1 MCRQSPDVDQNGRDR
16 MRHVEHHLR
25 GDLDAPA
32 RSRRLIEEWTAGHP
46 RRHEIVLALSELVA
60 NAVIHAAGATKDHGM
75 SLRIERGDSHLRVAV
90 RHRGHAFEPDIRHD
104 HGGLTLVAN
113 SVDRWGID
121 QRGRSV
127 EVWFEVD
134 HRADWS
140 SSAMTSDGGPQVS

>member
-1 MCRQSPDVDQNGRDR
+1 
-16 MRHVEHHLR
+16 MRHAKHHLR

-60 NAVIHAAGATKDHGM
+60 NAVVHSAAETRDHGM
-75 SLRIERGDSHLRVAV
+75 SVRIEHRDTCLRVTV
-90 RHRGHAFEPDIRHD
+90 RHRGPAFEPSIRHD
-104 HGGLTLVAN
+104 HGGLTIVDN
-113 SVDRWGID
+113 SVDRWGIN

-134 HRADWS
+134 HRTDWS
-140 SSAMTSDGGPQVS
+140 PAATTSDGGPQVS

>member
-1 MCRQSPDVDQNGRDR
+1 

-32 RSRRLIEEWTAGHP
+32 RSRRLIEEWTADHP

-60 NAVIHAAGATKDHGM
+60 NAVIHAAAETRDHGM
-75 SLRIERGDSHLRVAV
+75 SLRIERGDSYLRVGV
-90 RHRGHAFEPDIRHD
+90 RHRGHVFEPSIRHD
-104 HGGLTLVAN
+104 HGGLALVAN

-121 QRGRSV
+121 QRGRAV

-134 HRADWS
+134 HSSAWS
-140 SSAMTSDGGPQVS
+140 SSAMTSDGGPQVT